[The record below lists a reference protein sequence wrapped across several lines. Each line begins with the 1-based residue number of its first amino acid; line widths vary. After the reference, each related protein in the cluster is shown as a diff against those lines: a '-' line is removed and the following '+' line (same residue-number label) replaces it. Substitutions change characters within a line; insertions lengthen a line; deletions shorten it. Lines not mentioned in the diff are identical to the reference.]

1 MTYDAVLFDFDGTI
15 VEVPHRTQLREAVSR
30 TCRSIGFDTGVSEA
44 ANALRKGD
52 TETLVERCRTAGVDV
67 DSFRAS
73 AVGAVVGTQVQ
84 TVEAGLRSIYRDVT
98 AIRSLDRPVG
108 IVSDNHPCALN
119 FLLDRFDIAEQ
130 FAVVRGCRF
139 TRDGFDRRKPSP
151 ANLTEAMNELDV
163 DDALYVGD
171 RPVDVAAANNAD
183 IDSALVERDESP
195 TDGPSPTYRLSSLE
209 ELPTVV

>member
-1 MTYDAVLFDFDGTI
+1 M
-15 VEVPHRTQLREAVSR
+15 
-30 TCRSIGFDTGVSEA
+30 
-44 ANALRKGD
+44 LRKGD
-52 TETLVERCRTAGVDV
+52 IETPVERCHTAGVDL

-73 AVGAVVGTQVQ
+73 AVGAVVGTQLQ

-98 AIRSLDRPVG
+98 VIRRFDCPLG

-119 FLLDRFDIAEQ
+119 FLLDPFDIAQQ

-139 TRDGFDRRKPSP
+139 TRDGSERRKPSP
-151 ANLTEAMNELDV
+151 DNLTEAMSELDV

-171 RPVDVAAANNAD
+171 RPVDVAVADNAD

-195 TDGPSPTYRLSSLE
+195 TEGPSPMYNSPHWRNSPLSCSGRS
-209 ELPTVV
+209 VSARSN